1 MIPAPPKLNPSAAVL
16 IAAAAA
22 STLGANTI
30 ARAEAGMEPTP
41 PMHPIER
48 RRQPAP
54 PGYKKVFHGHQ
65 PHQGSKECL
74 RRMKQMA
81 KASLKSPA

>member
-1 MIPAPPKLNPSAAVL
+1 MSIAPPPKLNPSVAAL
-16 IAAAAA
+16 IAAAG
-22 STLGANTI
+22 TLGANAI
-30 ARAEAGMEPTP
+30 ARVEAGMEPTP

-65 PHQGSKECL
+65 PHQGSREMA
-74 RRMKQMA
+74 RRRKQMEG
-81 KASLKSPA
+81 KA